1 MHLINFKELSAKD
14 LDALV
19 DLGIEVKHN
28 SKKYSTTFEGKSAA
42 LVFQKTSTRT
52 RVSFEVAATQL
63 GGHGLFIDWRS
74 TNFTMADITDEVQ
87 YLSRNVDC
95 IMARLLYDTDL
106 LKMAKASRVPVI
118 NGCDEKYHPSQ
129 ALADLITIKEKK
141 GTLKGAKLV
150 YIGVHNN
157 VCNSLIEGCTKT
169 GVKIAT
175 VTPIFNEAARDEEL
189 LTEANK
195 TGLWKSTLDAKKAI
209 KDAGFVY
216 TDTWIDMEFFT
227 DPKFAKEKEKRI
239 KLMMPYQINTE
250 LLKGSDP
257 YIMHD
262 MPIHRG
268 YEINAETIESSKSVI
283 YEQAEN
289 RLYAAKAIMLKLM
302 K

>member
-1 MHLINFKELSAKD
+1 MHLINFKELSSQKLNAM
-14 LDALV
+14 V

-28 SKKYSTTFEGKSAA
+28 PKKYSKTFEGKSIA

-63 GGHGLFIDWRS
+63 GSHGLFIDWRT
-74 TNFTMADITDEVQ
+74 TNFTMADITDDSQ

-169 GVKIAT
+169 GVKLTT

-195 TGLWKSTLDAKKAI
+195 TGLWKSTLDSKKAV
-209 KDAGFVY
+209 KDADFVY

-227 DPKFAKEKEKRI
+227 DPKFATEKEKCI
-239 KLMMPYQINTE
+239 KLMMPYQINVD

-268 YEINAETIESSKSVI
+268 YEISAEAIESSKSVI

-289 RLYAAKAIMLKLM
+289 RLYAAKAIMLTLM